1 MTADG
6 IQPNGVIR
14 DGIKRGGETIQWR
27 IDLAEEHAAGV
38 LDVFLDL

>member
-1 MTADG
+1 MG
-6 IQPNGVIR
+6 S
-14 DGIKRGGETIQWR
+14 KGGETIQWR